1 MDKGRLV
8 LASGNPGKL
17 REFRQLCEPL
27 GVTIIAQSQLGI
39 AEADEPHCTFVENAL
54 AKARHASR
62 AAGMPAFADDSG
74 ICVAALGG
82 APGVH
87 SARFAAPMEQA
98 ARFAAPMEQAARFA
112 APMENV
118 ARFAAP
124 MEDLARV
131 ATAGSDRDSQ
141 DARNNA
147 KLIAMLEGKADRNAH
162 YTCVIVLVRHAD
174 DPEPLIAE
182 GRWHGE
188 IITAPRGDGG
198 FGYDPYFYL
207 PALGKTAAQLP
218 ADEKNRISHRGQAL
232 AQLAARLR
240 AQN

>member
-1 MDKGRLV
+1 MKYPQLV
-8 LASGNPGKL
+8 VASGNPGKL

-27 GVTIIAQSQLGI
+27 GLTILPQADLRI
-39 AEADEPHCTFVENAL
+39 AEAAEPHCTFIENAL

-62 AAGMPAFADDSG
+62 TSGLPAFADDSG

-87 SARFAAPMEQA
+87 SARFADSA
-98 ARFAAPMEQAARFA
+98 
-112 APMENV
+112 
-118 ARFAAP
+118 
-124 MEDLARV
+124 
-131 ATAGSDRDSQ
+131 SDRDTQ

-147 KLIAMLEGKADRNAH
+147 KLIAMLEGKADRSAH

-182 GRWHGE
+182 SRWQGE
-188 IITAPRGDGG
+188 IIATPRGDGG

-207 PALGKTAAQLP
+207 SALGKTAAELAP
-218 ADEKNRISHRGQAL
+218 DHKNKISHRGQAL
-232 AQLAARLR
+232 AALASMLR
-240 AQN
+240 NED